1 MWMNMLGFGVGTR
14 GQGWPYFDLGTIL
27 SLEPKRQRRQV
38 AAAYLVTSLSYC
50 HHKKI
55 GLRHSDIR
63 SGAISKT
70 EKYMVSLLPFA
81 FGMGFGNR
89 RNNHLVTTRFSRSI
103 AIIHYRLL
111 VHKFK
116 TLQIEWKCK
125 TVCIL
130 ERICPLCMKYEKIQD
145 REMVLLNFVLALIC
159 EGFFAYRCGK

>member
-1 MWMNMLGFGVGTR
+1 M
-14 GQGWPYFDLGTIL
+14 P
-27 SLEPKRQRRQV
+27 LEPKRQRRQV

-70 EKYMVSLLPFA
+70 KYMVFLLPFA

-89 RNNHLVTTRFSRSI
+89 RNYCLVVTATTRFSRSI

-145 REMVLLNFVLALIC
+145 EMVLLNDTFFVLSLIC
-159 EGFFAYRCGK
+159 EGFFHIDVANKIVNDRNEIKFQ